1 MNEIRVTA
9 EYISKP
15 SNKFDALLAEFKAAK
30 ALAEATEAEK
40 QPLIDAMG
48 EAKLELIKKQLHE
61 IAKKLFV
68 IVHITG
74 RGCEVKVEK
83 MVNRYNYKVSVSVD
97 QNYTIR
103 IYLGG
108 YDIDTSRKWCQWWF
122 SEDGI
127 VTKWNELKLYDMI
140 LKECE
145 QRMTSLIDEQNKKIE
160 RINNTFNNMQNC

>member
-9 EYISKP
+9 EYINKP
-15 SNKFDALLAEFKAAK
+15 STKFDALLAEFKAAK

-68 IVHITG
+68 IVQITG
-74 RGCEVKVEK
+74 RGCKVEVEK
-83 MVNRYNYKVSVSVD
+83 MVNWYNYKASVSVD

-108 YDIDTSRKWCQWWF
+108 YDIDTSRRWCQGWF

-145 QRMTSLIDEQNKKIE
+145 QRMTSLVDEQNKKIE

>member
-9 EYISKP
+9 EYINKP

-48 EAKLELIKKQLHE
+48 KAKLELIKKQLHE
-61 IAKKLFV
+61 IVEKLFV

-74 RGCEVKVEK
+74 RDCEFKVEK
-83 MVNRYNYKVSVSVD
+83 MVNWYSYKVSVSVD
-97 QNYTIR
+97 HRYTIK

-108 YDIDTSRKWCQWWF
+108 YDIDTHREWWF

-127 VTKWNELKLYDMI
+127 VTRWNELKLYDML

-145 QRMTSLIDEQNKKIE
+145 KRMTSLIYEQNKKIE

>member
-9 EYISKP
+9 EYINKP

-61 IAKKLFV
+61 IVTKLFV

-83 MVNRYNYKVSVSVD
+83 MVNWYSYKASVSV
-97 QNYTIR
+97 NYGYTIK

-108 YDIDTSRKWCQWWF
+108 YDIDTHRESWF

-127 VTKWNELKLYDMI
+127 VTKWNELKLYDML

-145 QRMTSLIDEQNKKIE
+145 KRMTSLIDEQNKKIE

>member
-9 EYISKP
+9 EYINKP
-15 SNKFDALLAEFKAAK
+15 STKFDALLAEFKAAK

-61 IAKKLFV
+61 IVEKLFV

-74 RGCEVKVEK
+74 RDCEIKVEK
-83 MVNRYNYKVSVSVD
+83 MVNWYNYKASVSV
-97 QNYTIR
+97 NHRYTIK

-108 YDIDTSRKWCQWWF
+108 YDINTSREWWF

-127 VTKWNELKLYDMI
+127 VTKWNELKLYDML

-145 QRMTSLIDEQNKKIE
+145 KIMTNLINEQNKKIE

>member
-1 MNEIRVTA
+1 MSEIKVTA

-15 SNKFDALLAEFKAAK
+15 STKFAALLAEFKAAK

-61 IAKKLFV
+61 IVQKLFV

-83 MVNRYNYKVSVSVD
+83 MVNWYNYKASVSVD
-97 QNYTIR
+97 HGYTIK

-108 YDIDTSRKWCQWWF
+108 YDIDTSREWWF

-127 VTKWNELKLYDMI
+127 VTKWNELKLYDML

>member
-9 EYISKP
+9 EYINKP

-48 EAKLELIKKQLHE
+48 EVKLELIKEQLHD
-61 IAKKLFV
+61 IVKKMFV
-68 IVHITG
+68 IVRITG
-74 RGCEVKVEK
+74 RSCEIKVEK
-83 MVNRYNYKVSVSVD
+83 MVDWYSYKVSILVD
-97 QNYTIR
+97 HAYTIR
-103 IYLGG
+103 TYLNGN
-108 YDIDTSRKWCQWWF
+108 DINTARNGWF
-122 SEDGI
+122 GEDGI

-145 QRMTSLIDEQNKKIE
+145 QRMTNLINEQNKKIE

>member
-83 MVNRYNYKVSVSVD
+83 MVNRYNYKASVSVD

>member
-1 MNEIRVTA
+1 MNNIKVTA

-15 SNKFDALLAEFKAAK
+15 SNKFDALVAEFEAAK

-48 EAKLELIKKQLHE
+48 EAKLELIKKQLYE
-61 IAKKLFV
+61 IVSKLFV
-68 IVHITG
+68 IVRITG
-74 RGCEVKVEK
+74 RDCEIKAEK
-83 MVNRYNYKVSVSVD
+83 MVNYYNYKASVPV
-97 QNYTIR
+97 NHRYTIR

-108 YDIDTSRKWCQWWF
+108 YDINSSREWWF

-145 QRMTSLIDEQNKKIE
+145 KRMTSLIDEQNKKIE

>member
-15 SNKFDALLAEFKAAK
+15 SNKFDALVAEFEAAK

-40 QPLIDAMG
+40 QPLIEAMG
-48 EAKLELIKKQLHE
+48 EAKLELIKKQLHD
-61 IAKKLFV
+61 IVQKMFV

-74 RGCEVKVEK
+74 RDCEIKVEK
-83 MVNRYNYKVSVSVD
+83 MVDWRNYKASVSV
-97 QNYTIR
+97 NHGYTIK

-108 YDIDTSRKWCQWWF
+108 YDIDTPREWWF

-127 VTKWNELKLYDMI
+127 VTKWNELKLYDM
-140 LKECE
+140 LLERCE
-145 QRMTSLIDEQNKKIE
+145 KIMTNLIDEQNKKIKK
-160 RINNTFNNMQNC
+160 INNTFNNMQNC